1 MKNLFSAALILAATS
16 MSANAADM
24 SMPAPAVP
32 YKAVPMPQSA
42 YSWTGFYLGGNAGG
56 GIANSEHLDPDD
68 FSGANTKF
76 QEPFGTV
83 GLTAGYN
90 YQFGHSVLGIEGDF
104 NWANVDKTKLTGQD
118 SFFDSDDTIS
128 GASARFKMNEFATL
142 RARGGLALDRTLIYA
157 TAGVAFAHI
166 QNTSVF
172 GTQGFDGTP
181 APFAQAS
188 EDKWKTG
195 LAVGGGV
202 EFALTQNWSLK
213 GEYLLMQFQSSEAPI
228 VNSIIGNPPTRGT
241 VNCRMNYSESIQTAR
256 VGLNYRFG
264 N

>member
-83 GLTAGYN
+83 GIGGGYN
-90 YQFGHSVLGIEGDF
+90 YQFGHTVLGIEGDF
-104 NWANVDKTKLTGQD
+104 NWANVDKTKSIGQE
-118 SFFDSDDTIS
+118 SFFDSDDTLS
-128 GASARFKMNEFATL
+128 GASSRFKMNEFATL
-142 RARGGLALDRTLIYA
+142 RARGGLA
-157 TAGVAFAHI
+157 
-166 QNTSVF
+166 
-172 GTQGFDGTP
+172 
-181 APFAQAS
+181 
-188 EDKWKTG
+188 
-195 LAVGGGV
+195 
-202 EFALTQNWSLK
+202 
-213 GEYLLMQFQSSEAPI
+213 
-228 VNSIIGNPPTRGT
+228 
-241 VNCRMNYSESIQTAR
+241 
-256 VGLNYRFG
+256 
-264 N
+264 